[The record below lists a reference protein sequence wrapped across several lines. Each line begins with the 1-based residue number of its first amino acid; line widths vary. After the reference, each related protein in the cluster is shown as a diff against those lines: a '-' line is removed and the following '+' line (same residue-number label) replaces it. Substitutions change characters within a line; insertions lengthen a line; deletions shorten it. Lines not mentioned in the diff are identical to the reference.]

1 MLRPSRTFTVVPS
14 LPPRLAPLR
23 ELAYNLWWSWNLD
36 VIDLF
41 RRLDRDLWETTGH
54 NPVAMLG
61 LIKQDRIEEASRDEG
76 FMSQLMRV
84 YQALNHYLSTRDTW
98 YQRHYGE
105 GVAPA
110 NGQAAPGSSS
120 GVARADTRI
129 AYFSAEYGLNEAL
142 PIYSG
147 GLGVLAGDHLK
158 SASDLGLPLVGVGL
172 LYQEGYFRQY
182 LNADGWQQESYP
194 VNDFYTMPLQL
205 ERGRDGEPV
214 TVEVQYPGRLVVAQV
229 WRVQV
234 GRVPL
239 YLLDANL
246 PVNRP
251 EDRAITGRLYGGDLD
266 MRIRQE
272 IMLGIGGLRALS
284 ALEIEPTVC
293 HMNEGHSAFLA
304 LERIRVAMKRDG
316 VSFSV
321 ARCATVAGNVFT
333 THTAVPAGID
343 LFPPNLMDYYFSFYY
358 QELGLSRD
366 QFLQLGRRPGVS
378 PEENF
383 SMAVLAL
390 SLASQANG
398 VSQLHGRV
406 ARNMWRDLWPQTPV
420 DEVPITAITN
430 GMHPRSWISSDM
442 ASLLVRYLGPHW
454 VERPYD
460 HSVWEGVQR
469 IPDEELWRTHER
481 RRERLVAVARERL
494 RRQLERRGAPQQE
507 MVEASEA
514 LDPEA
519 LTIVFARRFATYKR
533 ALLLFTDPERLASI
547 LNLRGR
553 PVQIIFAGKAHPHDN
568 PGKEFIRKLVHLARR
583 DDMRQRVIF
592 IEDYDMSL
600 ARYLV
605 QGADVWLNTP
615 RRGLE
620 ASGTSGMKAAANGAI
635 NLSTLDGWWAEGYSP
650 DLGWAVGHGE
660 VYEDVYYGD
669 EVEARALYDL
679 LEKEV
684 VPLFYARGA
693 DGLPREWIARM
704 KRSMSRITPRFNT
717 LRMLEE
723 YAERLY
729 MPAAARYG
737 RLVAD
742 GFQAAAELSEWLERV
757 RQQWRDLR
765 IVSVQ
770 SDARDGVPVHTEVDV
785 SAEVKLNGLDP
796 NDLLVQVFYGPVG
809 PQGQL
814 MDYEVEAM
822 VPGLCREGACT
833 YARSIVCERSGMHG
847 FAIRVLPSHPELAP
861 RLIPGLVLWSS

>member
-1 MLRPSRTFTVVPS
+1 MLRPTRTFTVVPS

-36 VIDLF
+36 VVDLF

-61 LIKQDRIEEASRDEG
+61 LLKQYRLEEAARDEG
-76 FMSQLMRV
+76 FMSHLMRV
-84 YQALNHYLSTRDTW
+84 YQALNHYLSSRDTW
-98 YQRHYGE
+98 YERHYGDR
-105 GVAPA
+105 P
-110 NGQAAPGSSS
+110 AAP
-120 GVARADTRI
+120 RI
-129 AYFSAEYGLNEAL
+129 AYFSAEYGLTEAL
-142 PIYSG
+142 PVYSG
-147 GLGVLAGDHLK
+147 GLGVLAGEHLK

-194 VNDFYTMPLQL
+194 VNDFYTMPVQV
-205 ERGRDGEPV
+205 ERGRDGQPV
-214 TVEVQYPGRLVVAQV
+214 TVEVQYPGRPVIAHV

-239 YLLDANL
+239 YLLDTNL

-251 EDRAITGRLYGGDLD
+251 EDRVISGRLYGGDLD

-272 IMLGIGGLRALS
+272 IMLGIGGMRALA

-293 HMNEGHSAFLA
+293 HMNEGHSAFLG
-304 LERIRVAMKRDG
+304 LERIRVAMQREG
-316 VSFSV
+316 ASFAV
-321 ARCATVAGNVFT
+321 ARRATAAGNVFT
-333 THTAVPAGID
+333 THTPVPAGID
-343 LFPPNLMDYYFSFYY
+343 LFPPNLMDYYFTSYY
-358 QELGLSRD
+358 QELGISRD
-366 QFLQLGRRPGVS
+366 QFLQLGRRAGAPA
-378 PEENF
+378 EESF

-390 SLASQANG
+390 NLAGKANG
-398 VSQLHGRV
+398 VSALHGRV
-406 ARNMWRDLWPQTPV
+406 ARNMWQDLWPQTPV
-420 DEVPITAITN
+420 DEVPISSITN
-430 GMHPRSWISSDM
+430 GMHPRSWISTDL
-442 ASLLVRYLGPHW
+442 AGLLLRYLGPHW
-454 VERPYD
+454 IERPYD
-460 HSVWEGVQR
+460 HDVWKGVTR

-481 RRERLVAVARERL
+481 RRERLVAVARDRL
-494 RRQLERRGAPQQE
+494 RRQLERRGAPNQE
-507 MVEASEA
+507 IAEASEV

-533 ALLLFTDPERLASI
+533 ALLLFTDPERLSSI
-547 LNLRGR
+547 LNQRGR

-583 DDMRQRVIF
+583 EDMRQHVIF
-592 IEDYDMSL
+592 LEDYDMSL

-620 ASGTSGMKAAANGAI
+620 ASGTSGMKAAANGGI
-635 NLSTLDGWWAEGYSP
+635 NLSTLDGWWVEGYSP

-660 VYEDVYYGD
+660 VYDDVYYGD

-679 LEKEV
+679 LERDV
-684 VPLFYARGA
+684 VPLFYTRGA

-704 KRSMSRITPRFNT
+704 KRSMSRITPYFNT

-723 YAERLY
+723 YADQLY
-729 MPAAARYG
+729 MPSAEHYE

-742 GFQAAAELSEWLERV
+742 EFRTAAELTEWLERV
-757 RQQWRDLR
+757 HQQWRDLR

-785 SAEVKLNGLDP
+785 RAEVQLGGLDP
-796 NDLLVQVFYGPVG
+796 NELLVQVYYGPVG
-809 PQGQL
+809 PQGQIT
-814 MDYEVEAM
+814 DYEVETM
-822 VPGLCREGACT
+822 VPGPNNDGNCT
-833 YARSIVCERSGMHG
+833 YVRTIVCERSGMHG
-847 FAIRVLPSHPELAP
+847 FAVRVLPNHPELAS
-861 RLIPGLVLWSS
+861 RHIPGLVLWSS